1 MRAGRLGTLAH
12 GLRHLRRAPDLAALR
27 AARSPDELARLAL
40 VPAARNLGIA
50 IGFLPAEL
58 RAEAIAALLACRV
71 LDAYE
76 DLLDRPSAV
85 EAVLAAAGYLNGD
98 LEAPPPVPDAVAVRD
113 CEAVDLALAER
124 IHDVRALLSALPD
137 TGRQRVRDVLVDVG
151 RVMANNLTCR
161 MPRAA
166 YSEGVLGRV
175 ALYGCSL
182 VTENACSESDLSE
195 LAGCIGVIA
204 QLANDLRD
212 GELALHG
219 AGDRE
224 ELTRAVMLR
233 LLAPAVGGFALLA
246 RLGPRTP
253 SRGARTA
260 MAYTTMT
267 TTAFLCT
274 AVGAPGPYR
283 RRLRLAAALWAARS
297 PEGWTAMLAK
307 VQCAA
312 DGAIH
317 RLLDRS
323 PEVLAEADLGRDGV
337 HSMPTAVGPLI
348 VDATFALVQRL
359 PEEPLTGE
367 LPDSQ
372 VRRMM
377 IADHLA
383 FGAVERLRPRDAD
396 GLAALA
402 RQFQLAAL
410 NTAAQEHAHD
420 HRIDPCGYCN
430 VRHRGEPAAF

>member
-1 MRAGRLGTLAH
+1 MRTGRLGTLAR
-12 GLRHLRRAPDLAALR
+12 GLRQLRRAPDLAALR
-27 AARSPDELARLAL
+27 SARSPEELARLAL

-58 RAEAIAALLACRV
+58 KAEATAALLACRV

-76 DLLDRPSAV
+76 DLPDRLSAA

-98 LEAPPPVPDAVAVRD
+98 IEAPPPVPHAVAVRD
-113 CEAVDLALAER
+113 CESVDLTLAER
-124 IHDVRALLSALPD
+124 IDDVRALLSGLPVA
-137 TGRQRVRDVLVDVG
+137 GRQRVGDMLVDVG
-151 RVMANNLTCR
+151 RVMSRNLSST

-175 ALYGCSL
+175 VLYTCSL
-182 VTENACSESDLSE
+182 VTENAYGEADLSE

-212 GELALHG
+212 GELALYG

-246 RLGPRTP
+246 QLGRRIP

-260 MAYTTMT
+260 MAYVTITTA
-267 TTAFLCT
+267 AFLCA
-274 AVGAPGPYR
+274 AVGAPAPY
-283 RRLRLAAALWAARS
+283 RRLRLAATLWAARS
-297 PEGWTAMLAK
+297 PRGWTAMLAA
-307 VQCAA
+307 VERAA

-317 RLLDRS
+317 RLLDWT
-323 PEVLAEADLGRDGV
+323 PEVLAEAALDRDGV
-337 HSMPTAVGPLI
+337 HPTPTAIGPLI
-348 VDATFALVQRL
+348 VDATFTQVRRL
-359 PEEPLTGE
+359 PEEPMTGE
-367 LPDSQ
+367 LTDAQ

-396 GLAALA
+396 GLAAIA

-410 NTAAQEHAHD
+410 DSAALGA
-420 HRIDPCGYCN
+420 RP
-430 VRHRGEPAAF
+430 

>member
-1 MRAGRLGTLAH
+1 MTAGRLGTLAH

-50 IGFLPAEL
+50 IGFLPAEQ

-137 TGRQRVRDVLVDVG
+137 TGRQRVREVLVDVG

-233 LLAPAVGGFALLA
+233 LLAPALGGFALLA

-260 MAYTTMT
+260 MAYMTMT

-297 PEGWTAMLAK
+297 SEGWTAMLAK

-367 LPDSQ
+367 LTDSQ

-410 NTAAQEHAHD
+410 T
-420 HRIDPCGYCN
+420 HRRTGARP
-430 VRHRGEPAAF
+430 